1 MTKDHATLDKI
12 ADYEQAVAQYADL
25 LYRVSYHHCARPED
39 AEDAVQDTFIKLWQ
53 RIEPFENDEH
63 CKAWLLRVAIN
74 RTHDLTRAAHNK
86 NVALTDTIPEKEAN
100 DGEILALVR
109 SLKDPYGTAIYLHY
123 YEGYTAAEI
132 GSILD
137 APANT
142 VLSWLRRARK
152 QLETLLQEDFAS

>member
-1 MTKDHATLDKI
+1 MESSSKNVF
-12 ADYEQAVAQYADL
+12 YEQAVTQYADL
-25 LYRVSYHHCARPED
+25 LYRVAYHHCARPED

-53 RIEPFENDEH
+53 RTEPFENDEH
-63 CKAWLLRVAIN
+63 CKAWLLRVVIN

-86 NVALTDTIPEKEAN
+86 NVALTETIPAKEGTGHEVL
-100 DGEILALVR
+100 DVVR
-109 SLKDPYGTAIYLHY
+109 ALKDPYGVAIYLHY

-132 GSILD
+132 GDMLD

-152 QLETLLQEDFAS
+152 QLETILQEDFAV

>member
-1 MTKDHATLDKI
+1 METPTRHI
-12 ADYEQAVAQYADL
+12 FYEQAVTRYADL
-25 LYRVSYHHCARPED
+25 LYRVALHHCARAED

-53 RIEPFENDEH
+53 RTDPFENDEH
-63 CKAWLLRVAIN
+63 LKAWLLRVVIN

-86 NVALTDTIPEKEAN
+86 NVELSELLPAKTET
-100 DGEILALVR
+100 GHEILDIVR
-109 SLKDPYGTAIYLHY
+109 TLQDPYGVAIYLHY

-132 GSILD
+132 GEILD

-152 QLETLLQEDFAS
+152 QLEKLLQEDFAS